1 MSSIMDINELHNKFP
16 AAADYLSQIYLIKRD
31 YAKVTN
37 LRLSER
43 LKVSKPAV
51 TQSVKRLSKLD
62 LVQQDRYG
70 VINLTDEGREV
81 AKAVLERHYLIEH
94 VLVDMLG
101 YPWEKS
107 DREAKS
113 LQVIIS
119 EELKDHINDKL
130 NYPNTCPHGNPFPDT
145 PGEKDLIEAPRL
157 LQALVGSSVTLIRIS
172 EEGEEID
179 GLLEFCFTHTL
190 KPGTKLHI
198 HERNNNGMRV
208 SKNKNRETFLVPLT
222 FARHLCYSEG
232 N

>member
-1 MSSIMDINELHNKFP
+1 MDINELHDKFP

-31 YAKVTN
+31 YAQVTN

-70 VINLTDEGREV
+70 VINLTDEGRDV

-107 DREAKS
+107 DRE
-113 LQVIIS
+113 
-119 EELKDHINDKL
+119 
-130 NYPNTCPHGNPFPDT
+130 
-145 PGEKDLIEAPRL
+145 
-157 LQALVGSSVTLIRIS
+157 
-172 EEGEEID
+172 
-179 GLLEFCFTHTL
+179 
-190 KPGTKLHI
+190 
-198 HERNNNGMRV
+198 
-208 SKNKNRETFLVPLT
+208 
-222 FARHLCYSEG
+222 
-232 N
+232 